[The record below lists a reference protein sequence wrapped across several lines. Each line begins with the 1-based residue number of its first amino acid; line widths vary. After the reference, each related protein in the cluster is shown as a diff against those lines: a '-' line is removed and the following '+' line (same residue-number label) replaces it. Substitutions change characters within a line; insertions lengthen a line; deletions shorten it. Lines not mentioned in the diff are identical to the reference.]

1 MAKNAVHEMIAA
13 FAVGC
18 MDRDNFIQFKD
29 YIDAGGELPEGELQE
44 MQNIV
49 SLIPI
54 ILDIEKPDP
63 SLKDEVARRLI
74 GMKDEIKTRIREEKK
89 ATAEKFSTRTTKAG
103 TKASFQLTN
112 LKKTQPKE
120 KTEEPVKT
128 GTGKTSGA
136 IDRSIIPEEPS
147 RYFTGQQTQI
157 KPAPRSPGKSGS
169 LVGWFA
175 IVLSLVLF
183 SLLGYYSFTS
193 VEELNQKITDIEQD
207 INVYRSELA
216 RTNNFVNNYIALIEF
231 FNYGDITIVNLKSNT
246 PGENASAKVLLS
258 FDAKE
263 GLIQFRNVKPLLANQ
278 GYQLWLVSRGI
289 SYSMGVYQP
298 AGNEFLHI
306 TSFPIIPK
314 ENIESLKIT
323 IESNTGSPTPSV
335 NEYMSAPFPQENR
348 RR

>member
-18 MDRDNFIQFKD
+18 MDRDNFIHFKD

-44 MQNIV
+44 LQNIV

-54 ILDIEKPDP
+54 ILDLEKPDL

-89 ATAEKFSTRTTKAG
+89 ETALKSSSRITKVG

-112 LKKTQPKE
+112 LKKTEQKE
-120 KTEEPVKT
+120 KTDESSEATAGKKT
-128 GTGKTSGA
+128 GT
-136 IDRSIIPEEPS
+136 IDRSVLPEEAG
-147 RYFTGQQTQI
+147 RYFTSQQSQI
-157 KPAPRSPGKSGS
+157 KTAQRPAGKTGS
-169 LVGWFA
+169 IVGWFA

-183 SLLGYYSFTS
+183 SLAGYYSFTS
-193 VEELNQKITDIEQD
+193 IEELNQKLLDLEQD
-207 INVYRSELA
+207 VNVYRSELA
-216 RTNNFVNNYIALIEF
+216 RTNNFVNNYIGLIEF
-231 FNYGDITIVNLKSNT
+231 FNYGDITIVNLKST
-246 PGENASAKVLLS
+246 VPSENASAKVLLS

-278 GYQLWLVSRGI
+278 GYQLWLVSRGV

-298 AGNEFLHI
+298 MGNEFIHL

-335 NEYMSAPFPQENR
+335 NEYMSASFPK
-348 RR
+348 